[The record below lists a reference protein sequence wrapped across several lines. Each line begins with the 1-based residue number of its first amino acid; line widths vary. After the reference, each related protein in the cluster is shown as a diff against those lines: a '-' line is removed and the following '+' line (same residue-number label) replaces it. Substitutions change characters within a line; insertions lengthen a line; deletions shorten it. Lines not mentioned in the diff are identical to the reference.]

1 MIQDTQHHLRRGKN
15 NESIVYSFLR
25 FIFHKYFYLQLPVII
40 LFLRRNLDFTPFSKP
55 YSQLLIK
62 PSQGSRSTNHVSRN
76 TQFPFFYMA
85 KVSSNLGVGR
95 LARAGQHGHD
105 EGRPVLLPATG
116 ITHRAQTGPH
126 TPSMQCSAVKGDE
139 SVTPRRPCREFLLS
153 KSLSAHAG
161 RKES

>member
-1 MIQDTQHHLRRGKN
+1 MA
-15 NESIVYSFLR
+15 
-25 FIFHKYFYLQLPVII
+25 PW
-40 LFLRRNLDFTPFSKP
+40 LFL
-55 YSQLLIK
+55 
-62 PSQGSRSTNHVSRN
+62 GSTLEL
-76 TQFPFFYMA
+76 A
-85 KVSSNLGVGR
+85 KDSGLGVGR

-116 ITHRAQTGPH
+116 ITRRAQTGPH

-161 RKES
+161 QKES